1 MNQQF
6 SRRSLLGAG
15 LGLGALATAG
25 ALSSC
30 SSSGSSPAS
39 SEAASPT
46 KLRIT
51 LGWVSNVEF
60 GGYFLADDRGYYKD
74 EGLEIEFLPGGAN
87 APSAAQSLAAGNAE
101 IGLSPSMSDT
111 IVAAAK
117 GNDLKILG
125 AVFQDSPG
133 GIVSLTKKPVK
144 TPKDLAVAKVLG
156 QGGTQ
161 PYLDA
166 ILELAGLPPATYKLI
181 PAGFDPSPLV
191 DGQGDA
197 YTCYVTN
204 QPTTL
209 ETQFG
214 LVKDK
219 DYVTVTYSELGLPSY
234 ADVIVTTGKFA
245 SANEDA
251 IVKFLRASIRGWQD
265 NVADPSIAAK
275 LCVEK
280 YGADLG
286 LDLKQQIRQNELQ
299 APLIQS
305 AFTKTH
311 GLLNMD
317 TALLDS
323 KMLPAMKAA
332 GQTPVPANVKGIV
345 DLSYIAKAFNGKT
358 TL

>member
-1 MNQQF
+1 MISSAPI
-6 SRRSLLGAG
+6 SRRTLLAGAG
-15 LGLGALATAG
+15 LSLGVLASGVLTSCAPG
-25 ALSSC
+25 PGTSSAT
-30 SSSGSSPAS
+30 GTT
-39 SEAASPT
+39 T

-51 LGWVSNVEF
+51 LGWISNVEF
-60 GGYFLADDRGYYKD
+60 GGYFIADARGYYAE

-87 APSAAQSLAAGNAE
+87 APSASQSLAAGNAD

-133 GIVSLTKKPVK
+133 GIVSLTKKPIT
-144 TPKDLAVAKVLG
+144 TPQKLASAKVLG
-156 QGGTQ
+156 QTGTQ

-166 ILELAGLPPATYKLI
+166 ILELADLPPATYDFV

-209 ETQFG
+209 EAKFG
-214 LVKDK
+214 LVKGK

-234 ADVIVTTGKFA
+234 ADVIVTTGAFA
-245 SANEDA
+245 KANEET

-265 NVADPSIAAK
+265 NVSDPTIAAK

-286 LDLKQQIRQNELQ
+286 LDLDQQIRQNELQ
-299 APLIQS
+299 IPLLQS
-305 AFTKTH
+305 DFTATH

-317 TALLDS
+317 TELLTA

-332 GQTPVPANVKGIV
+332 GQEPVPADVDGIV
-345 DLSYIAKAFNGKT
+345 DLSYITKAFNGAS

>member
-1 MNQQF
+1 MNNSTF

-15 LGLGALATAG
+15 LGLGAIATAG
-25 ALSSC
+25 ALTSC
-30 SSSGSSPAS
+30 SP
-39 SEAASPT
+39 AASTPAAGAT

-60 GGYFLADDRGYYKD
+60 GGYFIADDRGYYKD

-101 IGLSPSMSDT
+101 IGLSPSMGDT

-133 GIVSLTKKPVK
+133 GIVSLSKKPIR
-144 TPKDLAVAKVLG
+144 TPKDLVGAKVLG

-166 ILELAGLPPATYKLI
+166 IMQLAGLPKAGYELV

-245 SANEDA
+245 GANEEA
-251 IVKFLRASIRGWQD
+251 IVKFLRASVRGWQD
-265 NVADPSIAAK
+265 NIADPSIAAK

-305 AFTKTH
+305 ALTKSK

-317 TALLDS
+317 TALLEA
-323 KMLPAMKAA
+323 KMLPAMKAS
-332 GQTPVPANVKGIV
+332 GQAPVPADVKGIV
-345 DLSYIAKAFNGKT
+345 DLSYLAKAFDGKT
-358 TL
+358 SL

>member
-1 MNQQF
+1 MTTSARL
-6 SRRSLLGAG
+6 SRRSLLAGAG
-15 LGLGALATAG
+15 LGLGALAAGSLTAC
-25 ALSSC
+25 A
-30 SSSGSSPAS
+30 SGPAAS
-39 SEAASPT
+39 SASGATT

-51 LGWVSNVEF
+51 LGWISNVEF
-60 GGYFLADDRGYYKD
+60 GGYFIADDRGYYAE

-87 APSAAQSLAAGNAE
+87 APSASQSLAAGNAD

-117 GNDLKILG
+117 GNDLQILG

-133 GIVSLTKKPVK
+133 GIVSLTKKPIT
-144 TPKDLAVAKVLG
+144 TPKELAGAKVLG
-156 QGGTQ
+156 QTGTQ

-166 ILELAGLPPATYKLI
+166 ILELADLPPATYDFV

-214 LVKDK
+214 LVKDE
-219 DYVTVTYSELGLPSY
+219 DYVTVTYSRLGLPSY
-234 ADVIVTTGKFA
+234 ADVIVSTGAFA
-245 SANEDA
+245 KANEEA
-251 IVKFLRASIRGWQD
+251 VVKFLRASVRGWQD
-265 NVADPSIAAK
+265 NVSDPAIAAK

-286 LDLKQQIRQNELQ
+286 LDLDQQIRQNELQ
-299 APLIQS
+299 IPLIQS
-305 AFTKTH
+305 DFTAAN
-311 GLLNMD
+311 GLLNID
-317 TALLDS
+317 TELLNA

-332 GQTPVPANVKGIV
+332 GQEPVPANVDGIV
-345 DLSYIAKAFNGKT
+345 DLSYITKAFDGKI

>member
-1 MNQQF
+1 MSTSARL
-6 SRRSLLGAG
+6 SRRTLLTGAG
-15 LGLGALATAG
+15 LGLGALAAGSLAACAGGPAASSTAG
-25 ALSSC
+25 A
-30 SSSGSSPAS
+30 A
-39 SEAASPT
+39 T
-46 KLRIT
+46 TLRIT
-51 LGWVSNVEF
+51 LGWISNVEF
-60 GGYFLADDRGYYKD
+60 GGYFIADDRGYYAE

-87 APSAAQSLAAGNAE
+87 APSASQSLAAGNAE

-117 GNDLKILG
+117 GNDLTILG

-133 GIVSLTKKPVK
+133 GIVSLTKKPIT
-144 TPKDLAVAKVLG
+144 TPKELASATVLG
-156 QGGTQ
+156 QTGTQ

-166 ILELAGLPPATYKLI
+166 ILELADLPPASYDFV

-191 DGQGDA
+191 DGLGDA

-234 ADVIVTTGKFA
+234 ADVIVTTGAFA
-245 SANEDA
+245 KKNEEA

-286 LDLKQQIRQNELQ
+286 LDLDQQIRQNELQ
-299 APLIQS
+299 IPLIQS
-305 AFTKTH
+305 AFTSSN

-317 TALLDS
+317 TELLNS

-332 GQTPVPANVKGIV
+332 GQEPVPASVDGIV
-345 DLSYIAKAFNGKT
+345 DLSYIAKAFDGKI

>member
-1 MNQQF
+1 MTSSAPL
-6 SRRSLLGAG
+6 SRRTLLKGAG
-15 LGLGALATAG
+15 LGLGVLAVGSLASCVGGSATSSTTG
-25 ALSSC
+25 AT
-30 SSSGSSPAS
+30 
-39 SEAASPT
+39 T

-51 LGWVSNVEF
+51 LGWISNVEF
-60 GGYFLADDRGYYKD
+60 GGYFIADDRGYYAE
-74 EGLEIEFLPGGAN
+74 EGLEIEFLTGGAN
-87 APSAAQSLAAGNAE
+87 APSASQSLAAGNAD

-117 GNDLKILG
+117 GNDLQILG

-133 GIVSLTKKPVK
+133 GIVSLTKKPIT
-144 TPKDLAVAKVLG
+144 TPKELATAKILG
-156 QGGTQ
+156 QTGTQ

-166 ILELAGLPPATYKLI
+166 ILELADLPPATYDFV

-209 ETQFG
+209 ETRFG

-234 ADVIVTTGKFA
+234 ADVIVTTGAFA
-245 SANEDA
+245 KANEET

-265 NVADPSIAAK
+265 NVSDPTIAAK

-286 LDLKQQIRQNELQ
+286 LDLDQQIRQNELQ
-299 APLIQS
+299 IPLIQS
-305 AFTKTH
+305 DFTGAN
-311 GLLNMD
+311 GLLHMD
-317 TALLDS
+317 TELLNA

-332 GQTPVPANVKGIV
+332 GQEPVPANVDGIV
-345 DLSYIAKAFNGKT
+345 DLSYITKAFNGKT